1 MSFYADHYFNTY
13 PTPYFCRPT
22 PISIT
27 ITPIAF
33 AEPLTPLTPTP
44 SSPYHYPV
52 DADGDVVMCDSIN
65 YDPDTDTPM
74 PDAPPPTSIPI
85 PTTPSSPP
93 KPPTKPKPTIK
104 LNFAKKPT
112 VSDTGSPAPKSPTSA
127 AAKSPTKST
136 ARKSR
141 GSKSGKSGK
150 SGSSTAFSPIA
161 ESSTKPVK
169 GMERY
174 YRG

>member
-13 PTPYFCRPT
+13 PTPYFCRHT

-33 AEPLTPLTPTP
+33 ATPLTPLTP
-44 SSPYHYPV
+44 SSPYPHPV

-127 AAKSPTKST
+127 AAKSSTRST

-150 SGSSTAFSPIA
+150 SGGSAALSPIV
-161 ESSTKPVK
+161 ESPPKPVK